1 MVNLTLPLSL
11 ATVKELISRAEE
23 SFRHD
28 ECAACE
34 CYLGYV
40 TQLEIDS
47 DPEGRAFLENYQPPR
62 DQQHSCL
69 GCDPCPAGIL
79 YADYLRKKKL
89 PLKD

>member
-1 MVNLTLPLSL
+1 MD
-11 ATVKELISRAEE
+11 TVKELIDEAEFT
-23 SFRHD
+23 FRHQ

-47 DPEGRAFLENYQPPR
+47 DPDGRAFLEKYKPPR

-69 GCDPCPAGIL
+69 GCDPCPAGVL